1 MRSDDKIRN
10 TLVLSR
16 QGRVCTGLGMGRRGK
31 DDRHVT
37 RLELQ
42 ALGRKQGISKER
54 GCEEVIGLYILSHE
68 NTSLN

>member
-1 MRSDDKIRN
+1 
-10 TLVLSR
+10 
-16 QGRVCTGLGMGRRGK
+16 MGRRGK